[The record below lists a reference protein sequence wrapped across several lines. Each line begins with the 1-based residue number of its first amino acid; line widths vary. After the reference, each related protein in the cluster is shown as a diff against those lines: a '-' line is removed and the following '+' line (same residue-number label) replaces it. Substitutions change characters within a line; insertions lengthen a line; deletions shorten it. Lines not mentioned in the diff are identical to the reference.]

1 MPIII
6 DNFHV
11 RIDAP
16 IDNRF
21 VVGGTDSFYSNR
33 DAIQHKYQ
41 GLRIWDLNVPGAGPY
56 YWTGATW
63 SSENA
68 VGVSVDGTTSPGYLP
83 VFTLGSTVLGKSIIY
98 QNPASNQ
105 IGIGL
110 VGNAILANV
119 PSGPSLVN
127 GLHVAG
133 NIRTNASFVGSG
145 LHVTDINATNINNGL
160 LNIARISHLS
170 NTGNSLSTAQYVLT
184 NSGSSVNWSL
194 ANTLS
199 VLSSTNTTNINITED
214 LISTNSYITFVNNTN
229 GQLPLRINSSKMQF
243 KPSNGQLF
251 LSDGSA
257 SEPTYTFLSSVSN
270 GVGKSGMYY
279 SYSGNGNIGS
289 NPANGPAPLI
299 QGIGTSINGFE
310 ITRTNQNG
318 LVVNNRIY
326 ISPTTDNLTNV
337 GHGIVWIL
345 GGATNDTSI
354 NDGFNYQ
361 GGTNNGNLT
370 TQRLNFYGI
379 GSHIPDNRN
388 TLSSLAGRGT
398 YIAGYFGVDIFS
410 GNRLKVK
417 VDEYND
423 INIFSRLNIN
433 PTGINGDYDILGS
446 SINENRV
453 LLTIRNQGGSG
464 GNNVVIKDWSVR
476 ASQALTPNANSQD
489 SWLTWKHHNG
499 ITIDG
504 YYNTPNGPDGGQL
517 STSGTLT
524 FWERHPYMNEQ
535 YFGSYNRKTLTINS
549 TVNNTG
555 GLTSF
560 VKVIG
565 NIYNVTGNS
574 FIGTYSVVS
583 TKTIEDILNNNLPK
597 TIKTGMFD
605 INGTSMY
612 STIPNSNGKFTYIS
626 VADTDYTDYTK
637 WIEIPYNAPELS
649 NVVNGQTSYIGING
663 SVEPLTSGRATY
675 DYYGTRNSLQ
685 QGWHNIKGYKI
696 FQINRRDATNSSR
709 FKFVMYQDPAYVADF
724 NSGKLTQWKL
734 EKNATGVS
742 VAYGSIGNAGRY
754 NDLLICS
761 SYYTI
766 PSYFLNQPGISHIEI
781 YIREPG
787 DDVNS
792 NYQDVALY
800 VSLQR
805 RSVYVPTTLNT
816 NLSGVP
822 LGSYTGI

>member
-6 DNFHV
+6 DNFQV
-11 RIDAP
+11 NTNLP

-21 VVGGTDSFYSNR
+21 VVGGTDSFYPNR
-33 DAIQHKYQ
+33 DAIEHKYQ

-68 VGVSVDGTTSPGYLP
+68 VGVSVDGTTSQGYLP
-83 VFTLGSTVLGKSIIY
+83 VFTLGPTVLGKSLLF
-98 QNPASNQ
+98 QNSTNQ
-105 IGIGL
+105 IGVGISNVTLINPNIDLNGSNIPTDIG
-110 VGNAILANV
+110 
-119 PSGPSLVN
+119 
-127 GLHVAG
+127 GLHVNG
-133 NIRTNASFVGSG
+133 NVKTNLYFIGKGDYIKQLNAS
-145 LHVTDINATNINNGL
+145 NISFGL
-160 LNIARISHLS
+160 LDIARISNLQS
-170 NTGNSLSTAQYVLT
+170 SISGTPITPGSYVLFNTGSTNGVT
-184 NSGSSVNWSL
+184 WKSSD
-194 ANTLS
+194 TIS
-199 VLSSTNTTNINITED
+199 VLNATNTTNVGVVNDNSSTNYNITFAQA
-214 LISTNSYITFVNNTN
+214 ST
-229 GQLPLRINSSKMQF
+229 LPVPIRINSKIQF
-243 KPSNGQLF
+243 KPITGQLY
-251 LSDGSA
+251 LSDGSV
-257 SEPTYTFLSSVSN
+257 SNPVYTFLSSN
-270 GVGKSGMYY
+270 TGFYHNY
-279 SYSGNGNIGS
+279 SSNGNINN
-289 NPANGPAPLI
+289 NPVNGPAPLI
-299 QGIGTSINGFE
+299 PGIGTSIEGFE
-310 ITRTNQNG
+310 VTKTNRNG
-318 LVVNNRIY
+318 LIVNNRIY
-326 ISPTTDNLTNV
+326 IQPTTSNLTDV
-337 GHGIVWIL
+337 GFGIVWLL
-345 GGATNDTSI
+345 GGATNDI
-354 NDGFNYQ
+354 NQNDGFNYT
-361 GGTNNGNLT
+361 GGTNYNTINGQFDLPILT
-370 TQRLNFYGI
+370 TQRLNYYGI

-388 TLSSLAGRGT
+388 TPSSLQGRGT
-398 YIAGYFGVDIFS
+398 YIAGYFGVDMFS
-410 GNRLKVK
+410 GNRLKLK
-417 VDEYND
+417 IDEYND
-423 INIFSRLNIN
+423 VSIFSRLNLYN
-433 PTGINGDYDILGS
+433 TDILGS
-446 SINENRV
+446 STNANRV
-453 LLTIRNQGGSG
+453 LFTMQNQGGST

-476 ASQALTPNANSQD
+476 ANTGTD
-489 SWLTWKHHNG
+489 WLTWKHHNG

-549 TVNNTG
+549 TV
-555 GLTSF
+555 TSF
-560 VKVIG
+560 VKVSG

-605 INGTSMY
+605 INGISMY

-663 SVEPLTSGRATY
+663 SPEPLTSGRSTY

-696 FQINRRDATNSSR
+696 FQINRRDAVNSSR

-787 DDVNS
+787 GDTNG

-816 NLSGVP
+816 NLPGVP